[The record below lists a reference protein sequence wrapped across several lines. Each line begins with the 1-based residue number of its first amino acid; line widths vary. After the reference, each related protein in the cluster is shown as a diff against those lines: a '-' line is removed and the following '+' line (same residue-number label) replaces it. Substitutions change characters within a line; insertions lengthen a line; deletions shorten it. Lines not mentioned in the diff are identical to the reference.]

1 MKRTIIYRDEVPH
14 NFPKP
19 HTDLLEQ
26 FIDYQVPI
34 DKYDDLAAYDG
45 SVVPER
51 TKGEI
56 SARCDMEEMNILA
69 LNLAHDIVTG
79 QRTVDDARQFYA
91 DTATAFMMDRP
102 APYTEGLRFQPP
114 AGETADVDETMI
126 AAAMMKQMAG
136 KVGDVLNGAGD

>member
-26 FIDYQVPI
+26 FIDYQVPV

-56 SARCDMEEMNILA
+56 SARCDMEEMNFLA

-79 QRTVDDARQFYA
+79 ARSVEDARQYYA
-91 DTATAFMMDRP
+91 DTAVAFMMDRP
-102 APYTEGLRFQPP
+102 APYTEGLRFKPP
-114 AGETADVDETMI
+114 AGETADTDETMI
-126 AAAMMKQMAG
+126 AGAMLKQMAG
-136 KVGDVLNGAGD
+136 KAGDVIGGAGD